1 VPVWLRSRHGAL
13 TAIFLVSVAAALL
26 GPGRSGA
33 TSRPGTPRHT
43 GGVAPQHS
51 GRAQPQPNATVITV
65 EPKVTGNRIANG
77 FLGLSFE
84 YWAAANYAGRKPGA
98 LDPVMV
104 QLIRNLMP
112 GGGGSLR
119 IGGVTTDWTWWP
131 VRGARPPGGVN
142 YTLTTSRLEVLGE
155 LARAV
160 GARLILGLNFE
171 ADSTTVA
178 QTEERAMIKVIG
190 RNNIEAFELGN
201 EPELYSSF
209 PWYYAAD
216 GAGVVGRTNG
226 WDFSIFNRDYE
237 RVASALGPVPL
248 AGPTIGSL
256 SWVDLSQFLA
266 DGPRISLVTLHR
278 YPLWGCFNQ
287 SSADTYPTL
296 DNLLSE
302 TSSEGLAESL
312 APFVATAHAHG
323 LKLRNDEMNSVSCG
337 SAAGVAD
344 VFGSA
349 LWALDAL
356 FQMARVGVDGVNIH
370 TAPTYP
376 DRLFVTKK
384 VHGRW
389 HAIVE
394 PEYYGLLMFAQAA
407 PPGSRL
413 LKVSGASGEERA
425 WATQAP
431 DGQIRVV
438 LINDDTTH
446 SGTLAVRIPGAHG
459 TATVERLEAA
469 SVHAKGGVTLG
480 GGTFGRVTTTGVLAS
495 GAPDVLEQRGGGYDL
510 RMPAASAAMLTLA
523 PR

>member
-1 VPVWLRSRHGAL
+1 MAVWLRSRRGAL
-13 TAIFLVSVAAALL
+13 TAIFLVSVAATLL
-26 GPGRSGA
+26 APGRSDG
-33 TSRPGTPRHT
+33 TSRRGTPRHT
-43 GGVAPQHS
+43 GGVAPQHT
-51 GRAQPQPNATVITV
+51 GVLGPNHNATLVTV
-65 EPKVTGNRIANG
+65 EPKVTGNRIAAD

-84 YWAAANYAGRKPGA
+84 YWAAANYAGKKPGA
-98 LDPVMV
+98 LDPVLV

-112 GGGGSLR
+112 GGSGSLR
-119 IGGVTTDWTWWP
+119 IGGVTTDWMWWP
-131 VRGARPPGGVN
+131 VSGVRPPGGVN
-142 YTLTTSRLEVLGE
+142 YSLTTSRLEVLGE

-171 ADSTTVA
+171 ANSTAVA
-178 QTEERAMIKVIG
+178 KAEEAAMLKVIG
-190 RNNIEAFELGN
+190 RKSIEAFELGN

-216 GAGVVGRTNG
+216 GAGVVGRPNG
-226 WDFSIFNRDYE
+226 WDFSTFTADYE
-237 RVASALGPVPL
+237 QVAAALGPVPL

-256 SWVDLSQFLA
+256 PWVDLSQFLTA
-266 DGPRISLVTLHR
+266 GPRISLVTLHR

-287 SSADTYPTL
+287 TAADTYPTL
-296 DNLLSE
+296 GNLLSE
-302 TSSEGLAESL
+302 SSSGGLAESL

-337 SAAGVAD
+337 NAAGVSD

-389 HAIVE
+389 HAVVE

-407 PPGSRL
+407 PAGSRL
-413 LKVSGASGEERA
+413 LKVSGTNGDLRA

-431 DGQIRVV
+431 DGRIRVV

-446 SGTLAVRIPGAHG
+446 SGTLAVRVPGARG
-459 TATVERLEAA
+459 AATVERLEAP

-480 GGTFGRVTTTGVLAS
+480 GGTFGAVTTTGVLPRT
-495 GAPDVLEQRGGGYDL
+495 APVVLEPHAGDYDL
-510 RMPAASAAMLTLA
+510 RLPAASAAMLTLA
-523 PR
+523 SS